1 MTSDSAPQDLF
12 VVGADGSRL
21 TRLTPPGTTTAV
33 VHSYDPVSWSPGGT
47 QVAVGGA
54 HGPFWNTTTHSV
66 YIASA
71 DGSSFQR
78 VGPLGDIGDA
88 VWSPD
93 GRWIAFSMASKATG
107 GLFEL
112 YLMHSDGSGLR
123 QLTSATGGLFS
134 LHPTWSPASSQLLFA
149 RGGTSNVDLADIW
162 SINVD
167 GSQLYQVT
175 PQPAGYGTGQALA
188 WLP

>member
-1 MTSDSAPQDLF
+1 MA
-12 VVGADGSRL
+12 RL
-21 TRLTPPGTTTAV
+21 T
-33 VHSYDPVSWSPGGT
+33 
-47 QVAVGGA
+47 GA
-54 HGPFWNTTTHSV
+54 GPV
-66 YIASA
+66 YIVSA

-78 VGPLGDIGDA
+78 IGPRGDIWDA

-112 YLMHSDGSGLR
+112 YLMHPDGSGVR
-123 QLTSATGGLFS
+123 QLTPATGGLFS
-134 LHPTWSPASSQLLFA
+134 LHPTWSPDSSQLLFL
-149 RGGTSNVDLADIW
+149 RGSTSNVDLTDIW

-175 PQPAGYGTGQALA
+175 HQPAGYGTDQAPA